1 MSKPHVFVTRD
12 IPDRGL
18 QMVHSFCRAAVWPE
32 EQPPPREVLLKKVA
46 GVDGLLCLLTD
57 PVDEAVMDAAGP
69 GLKVISN
76 HAVGV
81 DNVDVGEATRRGI
94 PVGNTPGILTE
105 TTADFAFALLLATAR
120 RVVEADRF
128 VRDGRWV
135 TWGPK
140 LLLGHDIHGATL
152 GIVGFGRIGQS
163 VAQRAMGFGMRILY
177 NDTRRV
183 KASIE
188 KSLGAQAVSLEDL
201 LRNSDYV
208 TLHTPLT
215 EETRHLIDADAL
227 GMMKPSAV
235 LINTSRGPVVDN
247 QALYGALKARR
258 IAAAGLDVTDPE
270 PLPPNSPLLEL
281 DNLVLAPHIASA
293 SEETRAKMAQ
303 MAAENLIAG
312 LKGERLPN
320 CVNPEV
326 YEADG

>member
-1 MSKPHVFVTRD
+1 MSMPYVFVTRD

-18 QMVHSFCRAAVWPE
+18 EMVRAFCEADVWME
-32 EQPPPREVLLKKVA
+32 EKPPAQDVLLKRVI
-46 GVDGLLCLLTD
+46 GVEGLLCLLTD
-57 PVDEAVMDAAGP
+57 QVDGAVMDAAGP

-81 DNVDVGEATRRGI
+81 DNVDLDAATRRGI

-105 TTADFAFALLLATAR
+105 TTADFAFALLLAAAR

-128 VRDGRWV
+128 VREGRWV

-140 LLLGHDIHGATL
+140 LLLGRDVHDATL
-152 GIVGFGRIGQS
+152 GIVGFGRIGQA
-163 VAQRAMGFGMRILY
+163 VAQRAAGFKMRVLY
-177 NDTRRV
+177 NDTERGE
-183 KASIE
+183 ASLE
-188 KSLGAQAVSLEDL
+188 ESLGAQAASLEQL
-201 LRNSDYV
+201 LQESDFV

-215 EETRHLIDADAL
+215 EETHHLIDADAL
-227 GMMKPSAV
+227 SRMKPSAV
-235 LINTSRGPVVDN
+235 LINTARGPVVDN
-247 QALYGALKARR
+247 EALYRALKDRR
-258 IAAAGLDVTDPE
+258 IAAAALDVTDPE
-270 PLPPNSPLLEL
+270 PLPEGSPLLEL

-312 LKGERLPN
+312 LKGERLPF

-326 YEADG
+326 YGGE